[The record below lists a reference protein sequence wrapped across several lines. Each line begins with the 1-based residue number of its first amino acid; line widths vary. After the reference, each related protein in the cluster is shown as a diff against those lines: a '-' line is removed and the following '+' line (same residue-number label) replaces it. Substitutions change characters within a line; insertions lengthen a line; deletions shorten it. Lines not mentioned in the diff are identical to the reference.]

1 MQIHPFVAFSADAMY
16 FERASDQQLLEA
28 VKQKKRIICLFEPLN
43 IGKTVAL
50 RRLVA
55 ELEQQS
61 GTVAA
66 YVNLDSVGSS
76 QNISRFFNS
85 FYRSVFRALRLPEDL
100 LEEAIKKDKQNGK
113 VMRFFEWLTSPF
125 FRLIKRVP
133 MINERRINR
142 NRVQRH
148 RVLQSA
154 LESACKAVYKGKKM
168 VLCID
173 SMQQIYSTQQNKSL
187 CDDFLKAM
195 LEIQSIQLVLAGS
208 IKSWS
213 DMILD
218 SGQGVEIQ
226 LEAMTPEEM
235 AKAVEPFYD
244 QDACAYNHLA
254 EGLLKITGGNPRLL
268 KAFLRLMC
276 WKRDKERPL
285 TEHDIKSSTTY
296 FCAHYKLSFNT
307 ETFVIEAYN
316 EGPWESD
323 PYALD
328 PWLHAQNPLQF
339 LQTIGFLDGSGNIK
353 GELYRGFYETSDQRK
368 VLQKFGVTF

>member
-1 MQIHPFVAFSADAMY
+1 MQTHPFAAFSADAMY

-28 VKQKKRIICLFEPLN
+28 VKQNKRIICLFEPMN

-55 ELEQQS
+55 ELSQES

-66 YVNLDSVGSS
+66 YVNLESVGSS
-76 QNISRFFNS
+76 QNISNFFNS
-85 FYRSVFRALRLPEDL
+85 FYRSVFRVLRLPEDL
-100 LEEAIKKDKQNGK
+100 LEEAINKNK
-113 VMRFFEWLTSPF
+113 VRS
-125 FRLIKRVP
+125 RC
-133 MINERRINR
+133 
-142 NRVQRH
+142 
-148 RVLQSA
+148 VLQSA
-154 LESACKAVYKGKKM
+154 LESACKAVYKEKKI

-173 SMQQIYSTQQNKSL
+173 SMQQIYSAQQNNSL
-187 CDDFLKAM
+187 RDDFLKVM

-218 SGQGVEIQ
+218 SGQGVQVQ

-235 AKAVEPFYD
+235 TIAVKPFYD
-244 QDACAYNHLA
+244 HGACAYKQLA
-254 EGLLKITGGNPRLL
+254 EDLLKITGGNPRLL
-268 KAFLRLMC
+268 KIFLSSMC
-276 WKRDKERPL
+276 WKRNKNLPL
-285 TEHDIKSSTTY
+285 TEHDVKSGTTY
-296 FCAHYKLSFNT
+296 FCTHYKLSFNT
-307 ETFVIEAYN
+307 ETFVIEAYD

-339 LQTIGFLDGSGNIK
+339 LQTIGFLDDSGNIK
-353 GELYRGFYETSDQRK
+353 SELYREFYKASDQRN
-368 VLQKFGVTF
+368 VLQKLGVTF